1 MMVSMQYSSDLYM
14 TMIIALK
21 MTFGITEEKQC
32 LEVRY
37 AIFYATQV
45 YTYTTQY
52 QRTSHKIYAIV
63 HLHKGWSGYPN
74 LTVQIYWYNVCL
86 A

>member
-37 AIFYATQV
+37 AISYATGMLTG
-45 YTYTTQY
+45 TY
-52 QRTSHKIYAIV
+52 V
-63 HLHKGWSGYPN
+63 HNTVSENFAQN
-74 LTVQIYWYNVCL
+74 LC
-86 A
+86 